1 MTSTAIGASVPPSRL
16 AASLGQKKIPS
27 LDGLRALAVILVI
40 CHHLNV
46 PYSPEGRG
54 VLTFFVL
61 SGFLITRMMLTES
74 QKNSD
79 VSIRN
84 FYVRRVLRIFP
95 AFYVF
100 LILAFAA
107 Q

>member
-1 MTSTAIGASVPPSRL
+1 MTSTAIGTSVPTSRL
-16 AASLGQKKIPS
+16 AQALGQKKLPS
-27 LDGLRALAVILVI
+27 LDGLRALAVLLVI

-46 PYSPEGRG
+46 PYSPDGRG

-61 SGFLITRMMLTES
+61 SGFLITWMMLKES
-74 QKNSD
+74 ETTGN

-95 AFYVF
+95 GFYVF

-107 Q
+107 